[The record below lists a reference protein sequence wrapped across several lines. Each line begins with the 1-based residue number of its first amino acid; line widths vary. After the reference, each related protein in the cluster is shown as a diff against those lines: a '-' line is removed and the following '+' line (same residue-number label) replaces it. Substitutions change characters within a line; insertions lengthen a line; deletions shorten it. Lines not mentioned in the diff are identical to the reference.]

1 MDTAVDSALAEDEN
15 YTEPIATSTPAPN
28 HPHFGIN
35 CRSNLSPSLDDLTEI
50 VEEKEESLD
59 VDTDYNLKRLRLKI
73 KKCTSMAKLLVVLM
87 NNKSTIEKREK
98 GKFDECVRKVNKFKK
113 KRKEAESDSEKRK
126 LLRKMKLTLI
136 RDLNLKLDDKS
147 VEQKQVLRPKGKK
160 IMFSVSSKKEL
171 RQAIKDAAK
180 KRQGMKKLQQ
190 KITQNKRRFAVAG
203 QTYKMKSSSVEKF
216 QRIVR
221 MLEMKKNNPRE
232 EWVVL
237 VNKLFTLFK
246 QEISGTLASGG
257 DCKPKRKKNLKQTS
271 PVDSSKKDVE
281 SAVKKK
287 SGSFR
292 KKKKKGIVD

>member
-1 MDTAVDSALAEDEN
+1 
-15 YTEPIATSTPAPN
+15 
-28 HPHFGIN
+28 
-35 CRSNLSPSLDDLTEI
+35 
-50 VEEKEESLD
+50 
-59 VDTDYNLKRLRLKI
+59 
-73 KKCTSMAKLLVVLM
+73 MAKLLVVLM

-98 GKFDECVRKVNKFKK
+98 GKFDECVRKVKKFKK

-147 VEQKQVLRPKGKK
+147 VEQKQVLKPKEKK

-171 RQAIKDAAK
+171 RQAIKDVAK
-180 KRQGMKKLQQ
+180 KRQGMKKIQQ
-190 KITQNKRRFAVAG
+190 KITRNKRRFVVAG

-237 VNKLFTLFK
+237 VNKLVTLFK
-246 QEISGTLASGG
+246 QEMSGTLASGG
-257 DCKPKRKKNLKQTS
+257 DGKPKRKKKLKQTS
-271 PVDSSKKDVE
+271 PLD
-281 SAVKKK
+281 
-287 SGSFR
+287 
-292 KKKKKGIVD
+292 